1 MKTTATPETN
11 ELIRTQ
17 LARVGIT
24 PTALAAK
31 LTLKCEDLERER
43 DEARKIA
50 EELRDLVP
58 WSESE
63 PWNFSWENAKESGG
77 YPSASPITPE
87 PLPTQKFKQT
97 AGIRRDLRLVQHLLF
112 RINETLSH

>member
-63 PWNFSWENAKESGG
+63 PWNFSWENVIGEPRRCDSQKDQTAS
-77 YPSASPITPE
+77 SASAPP
-87 PLPTQKFKQT
+87 
-97 AGIRRDLRLVQHLLF
+97 ACSMSS
-112 RINETLSH
+112 LSKGEVA